1 MQHHGIHRTCG
12 YLTSGSPWT
21 PAPGV
26 TTTLR
31 YLYDTNNDGTVEQEP
46 AWKTEQNFT
55 DEEWEKFCEEEQ
67 VEDDTTNYYEW

>member
-1 MQHHGIHRTCG
+1 MQPHGIHRTCG

-21 PAPGV
+21 PAGV
-26 TTTLR
+26 VNAIKYT
-31 YLYDTNNDGTVEQEP
+31 YNDKGTAEQEP

-67 VEDDTTNYYEW
+67 VEDDDINYYQW

>member
-21 PAPGV
+21 PVGTVNAIN
-26 TTTLR
+26 
-31 YLYDTNNDGTVEQEP
+31 YAHNNNDGTEAQEP

-55 DEEWEKFCEEEQ
+55 DEEWEKFCKEEQ
-67 VEDDTTNYYEW
+67 VEDDETNYGW